1 MKLLI
6 ESAMVFFGT
15 LMVAALVAL
24 TAPGSV
30 ELVIA
35 QEPITAVKSAAQL
48 LASNQPGDTHGVTVQ
63 RPGR

>member
-15 LMVAALVAL
+15 LMAAALVAL
-24 TAPGSV
+24 TAPGV

-35 QEPITAVKSAAQL
+35 QEPFTAVKSAAQL

-63 RPGR
+63 RPVR